1 MTTAAPITNNVVT
14 LNTDINNGNVA
25 ALNNVMMLEAYK
37 GVKFT
42 LEMKMTYN
50 LILSFTRTGKKAEFS
65 QSYLAAYL
73 SCSLRTA
80 TTVIATLKELGLI
93 QSDPDN
99 RGKGDV
105 DLLEALPIVVEFV
118 KTTEVKR
125 VNNRK
130 PKGKQNVASR
140 PAPSRKPKLCI
151 VENQE
156 QSGDVGFNNGGDDF
170 QHCDP
175 VPIVTNVREPIQS
188 EGQSKGESAN
198 DSVLPV
204 NGGDNGR
211 SDEVIT
217 ADVKDDLEMY
227 TQIADNFGVVYNLT
241 EILNMCH
248 GDRTKAAKRLK
259 GEVDAFHNL
268 TKQNAQKPVQLDLDS
283 DFDYDL
289 DEETADEAGYAF

>member
-25 ALNNVMMLEAYK
+25 ALNSVMMLEAYK

-175 VPIVTNVREPIQS
+175 VPIVTNVIDSIQPK
-188 EGQSKGESAN
+188 EVGAAN
-198 DSVLPV
+198 DPVLPV
-204 NGGDNGR
+204 NGSDNDR

-227 TQIADNFGVVYNLT
+227 TQIADNWGVKYNLP
-241 EILNMCH
+241 EIMHMCRN
-248 GDRTKAAKRLK
+248 DCTKAAKRLK
-259 GEVDAFHNL
+259 GEIDAFHFNA
-268 TKQNAQKPVQLDLDS
+268 KQSAQQPGQIDLEGN
-283 DFDYDL
+283 FDYDL
-289 DEETADEAGYAF
+289 DESTADDAGYAF